1 MSKKKTVCLE
11 DSQVKRLAH
20 DSFMMGKHGAK
31 ADDICP
37 TVEDIVKEATTSEER
52 MGKLKSKT
60 KKEVDIIT
68 GVTKKAEKKLLK
80 GIKSKLGALGD
91 FF

>member
-1 MSKKKTVCLE
+1 
-11 DSQVKRLAH
+11 
-20 DSFMMGKHGAK
+20 
-31 ADDICP
+31 
-37 TVEDIVKEATTSEER
+37 VEDIVKEATTSEER

-68 GVTKKAEKKLLK
+68 GVTKKAEKKLFK
-80 GIKSKLGALGD
+80 GIKDKLGAIGD